1 MSIMSIKLF
10 SPTKDILDASI
21 MEDIIQS
28 DLHPECYLNI
38 ISNIRGLSKKFDGI
52 NPESHIAYWSHDTL
66 ASLTKEL
73 GFKYYLP
80 LYLGSTT
87 ANPFINIEVFDTTE
101 PNISIYGE
109 FIE

>member
-1 MSIMSIKLF
+1 MCVCVCMYVSNTSPSKLF
-10 SPTKDILDASI
+10 SQNKYKICKFLGK
-21 MEDIIQS
+21 
-28 DLHPECYLNI
+28 LL
-38 ISNIRGLSKKFDGI
+38 RGLSKKFDGI